1 MRVSKLK
8 KKLAYPY
15 KDHIAYRVTVRP
27 GYLDWAT
34 CTEIFV
40 GDLHS
45 VTTQTGSLAWVMKI
59 IILKC

>member
-1 MRVSKLK
+1 MKVSKLK

-45 VTTQTGSLAWVMKI
+45 VTT
-59 IILKC
+59 